1 VRITGLPLAVMFNWL
16 HDRQAGQTGSGTRRS
31 NRFVFGSFSVRS
43 WFEFG
48 SFLVRFRFVP
58 WFVLAWTL
66 LYFNNLR
73 WFVHH
78 FCVFCAEF
86 DAEKRGWGE
95 EIEYTLRGDG
105 FEQGGLAAG
114 GHRTSHKKRI
124 SDGRIYFHAHGIIE
138 FPAIISKE
146 MG

>member
-1 VRITGLPLAVMFNWL
+1 VQVRGARTGL
-16 HDRQAGQTGSGTRRS
+16 
-31 NRFVFGSFSVRS
+31 FSVRF
-43 WFEFG
+43 WFVLG
-48 SFLVRFRFVP
+48 SNSVRFRFVP
-58 WFVLAWTL
+58 WFVLAWTF

-105 FEQGGLAAG
+105 FEQGGLVAG
-114 GHRTSHKKRI
+114 GHRTSHKKSI
-124 SDGRIYFHAHGIIE
+124 SDGRIYFHENGIIE